1 MPKTTNLGLSLFNES
16 EESSTYFENW
26 SRNLNRNGNG
36 TDSSPLSDM
45 QKIDAEFGRLY
56 GLRGTLTLQASSWN
70 NNSYTVTLPNMTNND
85 TIFITPADKSSK
97 DALDEANCFV
107 SSNANVLTF
116 VVDITPTVSVNLKY
130 RVMRGAAK

>member
-1 MPKTTNLGLSLFNES
+1 MPKTTNLGLSLFNQS
-16 EESSTYFENW
+16 EETSTYFESW
-26 SRNLNRNGNG
+26 SRNLNRNGDG

-70 NNSYTVTLPNMTNND
+70 NNSYAVTIPDMSDND
-85 TIFITPADKSSK
+85 TVFITPADKSSK
-97 DALDEANCFV
+97 DALDAANCFV

-116 VVDITPTVSVNLKY
+116 VVDTIPTVSVNLKY
-130 RVMRGAAK
+130 RVMRGAVK